1 MNRAIAIPPMPAT
14 LNAPAYTPLAL
25 AARECFLRDAASAW
39 ARAGDAQTAL
49 LLARD
54 ADVQRRRHRHRLET

>member
-1 MNRAIAIPPMPAT
+1 MNRSIAIPPMPPT

-25 AARECFLRDAASAW
+25 AARERFLRDAASAW

-54 ADVQRRRHRHRLET
+54 ADVQHRRHRPEK